1 MIVMTALGTLSMLTV
16 FSVRGGTQTVSADR
30 FHAIALYAAES
41 GAAAGMDF
49 LRTNI
54 NASTGWQSFI
64 SASNSSVQSPSGI
77 AGNGVTSGNSGNLFS
92 NDQHAY
98 YTVEIYNN
106 HNDTG
111 YAAGRDDDKRV
122 VIRSTGYGP
131 AGATAIVEWEIK
143 SVRRVTPS
151 DRARTTARRTSP
163 RTIRPATIASVQS
176 IRPRS
181 GRTHLESTEA
191 LMTTT
196 HHRAVL
202 PRTPDGHVV
211 GDRAIAVLSD
221 HDVRYDLRYV
231 RPGERLR
238 RLDQRLH
245 DEGRRQL

>member
-1 MIVMTALGTLSMLTV
+1 MGKPRDRKPEAGNSLVLAMIVMTALGTLSMLTV

-54 NASTGWQSFI
+54 NSSTGWQSFI

-92 NDQHAY
+92 NDQNAY

-106 HNDTG
+106 RNDTG

-122 VIRSTGYGP
+122 IIRSTGYGP

-143 SVRRVTPS
+143 S
-151 DRARTTARRTSP
+151 AA
-163 RTIRPATIASVQS
+163 ASVQ
-176 IRPRS
+176 RPCPNY
-181 GRTHLESTEA
+181 GQKNESEDNSARNDCLGAIDTS
-191 LMTTT
+191 
-196 HHRAVL
+196 
-202 PRTPDGHVV
+202 VV
-211 GDRAIAVLSD
+211 GT
-221 HDVRYDLRYV
+221 YT
-231 RPGERLR
+231 P
-238 RLDQRLH
+238 
-245 DEGRRQL
+245 